1 MTDPWDQ
8 ADDEPP
14 RGPDDPLRRP
24 RHTIVHFYRHADDAR
39 DPELALNPLAQ
50 RLAAAGWAVA
60 DFRSDALIVE
70 SDRPADDESVDQLA
84 AFMQGLAQEF
94 DVRFD
99 GWESAVL
106 DTDDADTDAQ

>member
-1 MTDPWDQ
+1 MPDPWDE
-8 ADDEPP
+8 ADDEP
-14 RGPDDPLRRP
+14 RGVDDALRRP
-24 RHTIVHFYRHADDAR
+24 RHTMVFFYRHAGDPR

-50 RLAAAGWAVA
+50 RLAVAGWAVV
-60 DFRSDALIVE
+60 DFRSDAVIVE
-70 SDRPADDESVDQLA
+70 SERPADDESVDEMA

-106 DTDDADTDAQ
+106 DTDDAETADQ